1 MSCSSFNRRRFL
13 ATASAFGIDVA
24 LRSVAPAYAQ
34 GRSDTGLKKVEPGP
48 KEVNLIIREEWLP
61 IAEGRGKAVAVNGT
75 VPGPI
80 LRFHEGDDVT
90 IHVKNEM
97 SKTASIHWHGLLVPF
112 DMDGVP
118 GVSFPGIR
126 AGETFTYRYKLRQSG
141 TYWYHSHRGL
151 QEQSGL
157 IGPYLIDPAKPEPYE
172 YDREYVVQFSD
183 WTFEDPDRVI
193 AKIKEMPEYYNFQ
206 QRTAGDFF
214 RDVSR
219 KGFRATL
226 ADRLM
231 WGRMR
236 MNATDILDV
245 TGYTYTY
252 LVNGLSPSAN
262 WTGLFT
268 KGERV
273 RLRFINSGAMTIF
286 DVRIPGLD
294 MTVVQADG
302 TDVRPMTVQELR
314 MGAAETFD
322 VIVQPQEEK
331 AYTIFAEAMDRSGY
345 AAATLAPAAGMRGPI
360 PPRRKRPVRTMAD
373 MGMAH
378 GGSMGGQGSMKGMDM
393 GGSEMKMPN
402 DSASNGAHAQSGK
415 KPASPDAGQ
424 HPGHNMPTAPQQKSD
439 SMPGMQHAGHDMA
452 IGNSSKADM
461 PGYHKEMVTHGPD
474 HHGPGNAMIAMMEMG
489 RLDEPG
495 TGLEDA
501 EWKVL
506 VYTDLHKLEPDSDV
520 REPQHE
526 IELHLT
532 GNMERNMWS
541 INGKKYSED
550 PTPIPLRYKER
561 TRITLVNDTMMDHP
575 MHMHGMFMVLE
586 NGSGAHNPYKHTIL
600 VKAGERLSF
609 YVTPDEKGPFVFHC
623 HLLFHMELGMFR
635 VFRVLTEKEDKA

>member
-1 MSCSSFNRRRFL
+1 MRLLNRRRFL
-13 ATASAFGIDVA
+13 GAASAVSMEA
-24 LRSVAPAYAQ
+24 VLRSLAPAYAQ
-34 GRSDTGLKKVEPGP
+34 TQADIGLTKVQPGP
-48 KEVNLIIREEWLP
+48 KEVNLVIQGQWIP
-61 IAEGRGKAVAVNGT
+61 IAESRGKAVTVNGT
-75 VPGPI
+75 TPGPI
-80 LRFHEGDDVT
+80 LRFHEGDDLT

-97 SKTASIHWHGLLVPF
+97 SVTASIHWHGILLPF
-112 DMDGVP
+112 NMDGVP
-118 GVSFPGIR
+118 AVSFPGIR
-126 AGETFTYRYKLRQSG
+126 PGETFTYRYKLRQSG
-141 TYWYHSHRGL
+141 TYWYHSHSAF

-157 IGPYLIDPAKPEPYE
+157 LGPFLIDPVKPESYQ

-183 WTFEDPDRVI
+183 WTFENPDRVI
-193 AKIKEMPEYYNFQ
+193 AKIKEYPEYYNFQ
-206 QRTAGDFF
+206 QRTVGDFF
-214 RDVSR
+214 RDISR
-219 KGFRATL
+219 RGFRATF

-236 MNATDILDV
+236 MNATDILDI
-245 TGYTYTY
+245 TGHTYRY
-252 LVNGLSPSAN
+252 LVNGLSPVGN
-262 WTGLFT
+262 WTGLFK

-273 RLRFINSGAMTIF
+273 RLRLINSGSMTIF

-302 TDVRPMTVQELR
+302 TDIRPITVHELR

-322 VIVQPQEEK
+322 VIVQPQEGK

-345 AAATLAPAAGMRGPI
+345 AAGTLAPSPGMRGPI
-360 PPRRKRPVRTMAD
+360 PPRRKRPLRTMAD

-378 GGSMGGQGSMKGMDM
+378 GGSMGHGSMKGMDM
-393 GGSEMKMPN
+393 GASPAKAPDGSAGHEGHGQS
-402 DSASNGAHAQSGK
+402 SA
-415 KPASPDAGQ
+415 KPATSG
-424 HPGHNMPTAPQQKSD
+424 G
-439 SMPGMQHAGHDMA
+439 GQHAGHDMPPA
-452 IGNSSKADM
+452 APQKSGSMPGMQYGGHDMAMAAGPNSGM
-461 PGYHKEMVTHGPD
+461 PGYHKEVVMHGPD
-474 HHGPGNAMIAMMEMG
+474 HHGPGNAMVAMMETG

-495 TGLEDA
+495 TGLEDS

-506 VYTDLHKLEPDSDV
+506 VYTDLHKLEPDTDV
-520 REPQHE
+520 REPHQE

-550 PTPIPLRYKER
+550 PTPIPLRFGEK

-586 NGSGAHNPYKHTIL
+586 NGSGAYNPYKHTIL

-609 YVTPDEKGPFVFHC
+609 YATPDEKGPFVFHC

-635 VFRVLTEKEDKA
+635 VFRVSDPAEAKS

>member
-1 MSCSSFNRRRFL
+1 MQFLLNRRRFL
-13 ATASAFGIDVA
+13 GAASAYSVGTV
-24 LRSVAPAYAQ
+24 LRSFAPAYAQ
-34 GRSDTGLKKVEPGP
+34 GRSDTGLTKVQPGP
-48 KEVNLIIREEWLP
+48 KEVNLVIREEWIP
-61 IAEGRGKAVAVNGT
+61 IAEGRGKAVTVNGT
-75 VPGPI
+75 TPGPI

-97 SKTASIHWHGLLVPF
+97 SVTASIHWHGILLPF
-112 DMDGVP
+112 NMDGVP

-126 AGETFTYRYKLRQSG
+126 SGETFTYRYKLRQSG
-141 TYWYHSHRGL
+141 TYWYHSHSAF

-157 IGPYLIDPAKPEPYE
+157 LGPFLIDPIKPESYQ
-172 YDREYVVQFSD
+172 YDRDYVVQFSD

-193 AKIKEMPEYYNFQ
+193 AKVKKLPEYYNFQ

-214 RDVSR
+214 RDISR
-219 KGFRATL
+219 QGFRATL

-252 LVNGLSPSAN
+252 LVNGLSPVAN
-262 WTGLFT
+262 WTGLFK

-273 RLRFINSGAMTIF
+273 RLRFINSGSMTIF

-302 TDVRPMTVQELR
+302 TDVRPITVHELR

-322 VIVQPQEEK
+322 VIVEPQEEK

-345 AAATLAPAAGMRGPI
+345 AAATLAPSAGMRGPI
-360 PPRRKRPVRTMAD
+360 PPRRKRPLRTMAD

-378 GGSMGGQGSMKGMDM
+378 GGSNGHGSMKGM
-393 GGSEMKMPN
+393 GASSSKTSGA
-402 DSASNGAHAQSGK
+402 SAGHEGHAQSTA
-415 KPASPDAGQ
+415 KPGAVGAGQ
-424 HPGHNMPTAPQQKSD
+424 HAGHTMPAGTTQISTP
-439 SMPGMQHAGHDMA
+439 MPGMQHPGHDMPMPA
-452 IGNSSKADM
+452 SAKSGM
-461 PGYHKEMVTHGPD
+461 PGYQKPMIMHGPD
-474 HHGPGNAMIAMMEMG
+474 HHGPGNAMVAMMEMG

-541 INGKKYSED
+541 INGKKFSED
-550 PTPIPLRYKER
+550 PTPIPLRYGEK

-575 MHMHGMFMVLE
+575 MHIHGMFMVLE

-609 YVTPDEKGPFVFHC
+609 DVTPDEKGPFVFHC

-635 VFRVLTEKEDKA
+635 VFRVLIPEEEKS